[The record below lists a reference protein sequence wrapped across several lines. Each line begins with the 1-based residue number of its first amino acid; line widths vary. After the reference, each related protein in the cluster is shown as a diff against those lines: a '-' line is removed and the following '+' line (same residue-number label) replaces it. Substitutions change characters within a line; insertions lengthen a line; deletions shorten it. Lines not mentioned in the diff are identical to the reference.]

1 MRRKKVLG
9 LAVLVGTPLYLKR
22 RREAARER
30 VHVYFDDGSTVT
42 LTDAPPRPSS
52 SCRSPAR
59 PCEPAGVS

>member
-42 LTDAPPRPSS
+42 LTDDAPEAEQLLSL
-52 SCRSPAR
+52 AR
-59 PCEPAGVS
+59 QAL